1 MCDCT
6 CDMLKVSCVNS
17 SDCIDLMYQLD
28 IYALLWIYRNEF
40 SPNKAVT
47 AFKEDATDEIKT

>member
-1 MCDCT
+1 
-6 CDMLKVSCVNS
+6 
-17 SDCIDLMYQLD
+17 MYQLD

-47 AFKEDATDEIKT
+47 AFKEAATSEIKTLQVTIPYTCLT